1 MQVEQNYEGIKLVQA
16 IDLDNA
22 EQNLIFRKRAAKF
35 IVKGKV
41 AWKLQQE
48 AAAFSFNVS
57 EETGL

>member
-16 IDLDNA
+16 IDRDYA
-22 EQNLIFRKRAAKF
+22 EQNLLLRKRAAKF

-48 AAAFSFNVS
+48 AAAFCFNVS
-57 EETGL
+57 DEAGL

>member
-1 MQVEQNYEGIKLVQA
+1 LQVEQNYEGIKLVQA

-41 AWKLQQE
+41 A
-48 AAAFSFNVS
+48 
-57 EETGL
+57 